1 LGRRQWREPCAAYG
15 KHVPEVQAF
24 DGDKP
29 VMQAGSSPTGWLP
42 VQVTVS
48 WLVVRSW
55 ATDPMTFP
63 DPF

>member
-1 LGRRQWREPCAAYG
+1 
-15 KHVPEVQAF
+15 VQAF